1 MSKLDRREFV
11 KKTGAA
17 SSAFA
22 LFTVAGTKSSRQ
34 VLGANDRIQ
43 VGVAGINGRG
53 TSHIGGFAPMDGVEV
68 SYLIDPDTR
77 LFDSRSKM
85 VRDKGGNTPTCVQDI
100 REALEDKNL
109 DVITVAT
116 CNHWHSLITIW
127 ACQAGKDV
135 YVEKPISHNV
145 FEGRKCVE
153 AAAKYKRIVQHGT
166 QNRSSQGKANEIA
179 AVQSGKYGKLLV
191 SKGYCC
197 KPRWSIGHK
206 PVATPPKELD
216 WDLWLGPAPLQ
227 DYHGNLHTYNWHWFW
242 DTGNGD
248 TGNQGVHEMD
258 IARWA
263 IKDSTLPKRIWSVGG
278 RYVPGEKDQ
287 GETPN
292 MQVSVYEYEDA
303 ILLFE
308 TRGLVGKE
316 GSPERM
322 VTNEYY
328 TTEGVIKGG
337 SFYAKGSDKGEPIRA
352 EADPVTP
359 GGAFGSFIQA
369 VRSRKNE
376 DINCDAEVAHYS
388 SALCH
393 LANISYRLGKRDSL
407 LKDENP
413 YNNNETI
420 VDSLAMLKHNLKA
433 VNIDLAENTY
443 AIGRDLKFDPVKE
456 KFIGDKQ
463 AVAMLTRK
471 YRAPYVVPEQV

>member
-1 MSKLDRREFV
+1 
-11 KKTGAA
+11 
-17 SSAFA
+17 
-22 LFTVAGTKSSRQ
+22 
-34 VLGANDRIQ
+34 
-43 VGVAGINGRG
+43 
-53 TSHIGGFAPMDGVEV
+53 
-68 SYLIDPDTR
+68 
-77 LFDSRSKM
+77 
-85 VRDKGGNTPTCVQDI
+85 
-100 REALEDKNL
+100 
-109 DVITVAT
+109 
-116 CNHWHSLITIW
+116 
-127 ACQAGKDV
+127 
-135 YVEKPISHNV
+135 
-145 FEGRKCVE
+145 
-153 AAAKYKRIVQHGT
+153 
-166 QNRSSQGKANEIA
+166 
-179 AVQSGKYGKLLV
+179 
-191 SKGYCC
+191 
-197 KPRWSIGHK
+197 
-206 PVATPPKELD
+206 
-216 WDLWLGPAPLQ
+216 
-227 DYHGNLHTYNWHWFW
+227 
-242 DTGNGD
+242 
-248 TGNQGVHEMD
+248 MD

-337 SFYAKGSDKGEPIRA
+337 SFYANGSDKGESIRA

-376 DINCDAEVAHYS
+376 EINCDAEVAHYS

-456 KFIGDKQ
+456 KFIGDEQ
-463 AVAMLTRK
+463 ADAMLTRK